1 MVSVLV
7 GVVLPLGRRRE
18 EAEFL
23 QRLQLLVLVVVRLVA
38 VLQPVPVGI
47 LEQDAVML
55 KDLAGIQPLRLVV
68 PMVVLLQVVVT
79 TISR

>member
-7 GVVLPLGRRRE
+7 GVVLPLGLRRE
-18 EAEFL
+18 EVEFL

-47 LEQDAVML
+47 LGQDAVML